1 MGRPYRPR
9 VRTHAELDVPK
20 GDRLSVCL
28 SVYEDDGMRG
38 RVDNACVLQRELR
51 TKKEKKKKTS
61 RPAQLPKTIDVNV
74 GTQRAAFALTA
85 FPFLL
90 SIEIREP
97 LNHRPAKGCEPPKR
111 VWFSYSVGA
120 TNDAD
125 HGGDWDLFSL

>member
-74 GTQRAAFALTA
+74 GTQRAARCF
-85 FPFLL
+85 
-90 SIEIREP
+90 
-97 LNHRPAKGCEPPKR
+97 R
-111 VWFSYSVGA
+111 VDRISVLAVYRDSRGPQP
-120 TNDAD
+120 
-125 HGGDWDLFSL
+125 SSCQRV